1 MKKSMN
7 EWKSEALSFIHNWG
21 GFPEYSDVVST
32 VHDLA
37 ADAELKAAM
46 EPAAGSVDNYAT
58 ELWLSIRREMVC

>member
-7 EWKSEALSFIHNWG
+7 EWKSEALSFIHEWG

-37 ADAELKAAM
+37 ADADLRAAM
-46 EPAAGSVDNYAT
+46 ESECGSVGMYAT
-58 ELWLSIRREMVC
+58 ELWLHIRREMVC